1 MTQIT
6 LRHGIFLPPF
16 HPMEENPTACLDR
29 DLELMVWLDRLGFH
43 EAWIGEHHSAG
54 FETISSPEIFIA
66 IAAERTKFIRLGTGV
81 ISLPYHNPLM
91 VADRIVQ
98 LDHHTR
104 GRVMFGAGP
113 GLLAPDALM
122 LGIDPMT
129 QRDRMA
135 EGIDVILRLFRN
147 ETVTEKTDWYTL
159 VNARLHLP
167 PYTKPHPEMAVVS
180 AVTPSGG
187 RLAGKYDLSMI
198 CVAAT
203 NPFGYDALA
212 SNWQIACDVAAERG
226 RRMDPARL
234 RLVGPLHIAE
244 TREKA
249 YQNARFGFE
258 RYLNYLNN
266 NQRRFI
272 VPAGEDPLQWFV
284 GNRYGVVGTP
294 DDAIALIERLQA
306 KQGEFGVFLHQ
317 AHNWA
322 DWEQTKRSY
331 ELYAR
336 YVMPH
341 FSRDNRPRIESYD
354 WCSEHRDELSEKR
367 TAAARAMFDKHEAE
381 QRAARALKEG
391 VAMNRPPSGREAW
404 SGAGAPVEAEFPVF
418 PEQPGILSISSTMPP
433 FGGKDSEVNQAL
445 AGRIPVSGEL
455 GIRTGLTGN
464 LASRTGHH
472 SQEFSGFC
480 IVPRRPS
487 TKRKLRRNPSLD
499 SVEV

>member
-29 DLELMVWLDRLGFH
+29 DLELMVCLDRLGFH

-54 FETISSPEIFIA
+54 FEIISSPEIFIA
-66 IAAERTKFIRLGTGV
+66 IAAERTKFIRFGTGV

-104 GRVMFGAGP
+104 GRVLFGAGP
-113 GLLAPDALM
+113 GLLASDALM

-135 EGIDVILRLFRN
+135 EGIDVILRLFRD

-167 PYTKPHPEMAVVS
+167 PYTKPYPEMAVVS

-212 SNWQIACDVAAERG
+212 SNWQIACDIAAEHG
-226 RRMDPARL
+226 RTMDPARL
-234 RLVGPLHIAE
+234 RLVGPMHIAE
-244 TREKA
+244 TRDKA
-249 YQNARFGFE
+249 FQNARFGFE

-266 NQRRFI
+266 NQRRFV
-272 VPAGEDPLQWFV
+272 VPAGADPLEWFV
-284 GNRYGVVGTP
+284 ENKYGVVGTP
-294 DDAIALIERLQA
+294 DDAIALIERLQQ
-306 KQGEFGVFLHQ
+306 KQGEFGVFLQQ

-322 DWEQTKRSY
+322 DWEETKRSY

-336 YVMPH
+336 YVVPH

-354 WCSEHRDELSEKR
+354 WCTEHRDELSEQR
-367 TAAARAMFDKHEAE
+367 SAAARAMFDKHEAE
-381 QRAARALKEG
+381 QRAA
-391 VAMNRPPSGREAW
+391 
-404 SGAGAPVEAEFPVF
+404 
-418 PEQPGILSISSTMPP
+418 
-433 FGGKDSEVNQAL
+433 
-445 AGRIPVSGEL
+445 
-455 GIRTGLTGN
+455 
-464 LASRTGHH
+464 LASRP
-472 SQEFSGFC
+472 
-480 IVPRRPS
+480 PRGR
-487 TKRKLRRNPSLD
+487 
-499 SVEV
+499 